1 MIKVEYERFNMP
13 LHVIASLPV
22 TDAKAAIE
30 SINRYRYICAAER
43 VAKRKRSLYQS
54 EYMRKRRQKEDEE

>member
-1 MIKVEYERFNMP
+1 MIKIEYERFNMP

-43 VAKRKRSLYQS
+43 VAKRKRSAYNA
-54 EYMRKRRQKEDEE
+54 EWKRRRDNGLDND